1 MDVGGTSKAMKQ
13 IRLRT
18 GMRKSMKKRW
28 NVLLGWQ
35 VASALVVRTRCH
47 ASGVRFEAAPRAWQM
62 MTVEWL
68 ECFERCAILELP
80 WLWAYGKSMP
90 ELQCASGDRSRHG
103 FYNFASYKRAHT
115 NGRCPPDLS
124 PPRDFGEAGAAA
136 KQQPSNFHTSFPQPT
151 NQPANI
157 VNNPT
162 FVVPNPAI

>member
-115 NGRCPPDLS
+115 NGRCPLTS
-124 PPRDFGEAGAAA
+124 ALRGTLG
-136 KQQPSNFHTSFPQPT
+136 KQGLLLN
-151 NQPANI
+151 
-157 VNNPT
+157 NNPPT
-162 FVVPNPAI
+162 FILPSHNPPISRQTLSTILPS